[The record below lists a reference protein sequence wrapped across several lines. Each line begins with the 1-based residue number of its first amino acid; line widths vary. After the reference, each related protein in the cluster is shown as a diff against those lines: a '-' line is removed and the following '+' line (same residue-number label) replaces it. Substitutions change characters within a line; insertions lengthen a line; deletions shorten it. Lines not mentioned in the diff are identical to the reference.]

1 MFSRRQLRVLVMQSL
16 YAFFS
21 SSEKNVAK
29 SVKELK
35 ISLDKV
41 YELYIYLLL
50 LLREVHSYSRKDMEF
65 GKRKKLPGIDDLNP
79 KTKFINNELLNIL
92 NNDSLLNKLS
102 EKYKFS
108 WNIEEELIKNIFLH
122 FKKSEEYINYV
133 NGESADYEIDKNIA
147 VFLFNKY
154 IGANDLVANKTG
166 EVSVYWEVNYDL
178 VVQMVIRTISGCN
191 RLNSSVVST
200 EFLNKEDNE
209 FVENLFTKTIQNS
222 DEYGD
227 MVGEKA
233 KNWEEDRIAIM
244 DKLLMKMAICEFLQ
258 FPQIPIKVTMNE
270 YIDIS
275 KLYSAKQSKVFINGI
290 LDKLLLDFKS
300 KKLILK
306 EGRGLNEL

>member
-1 MFSRRQLRVLVMQSL
+1 MQSL

-35 ISLDKV
+35 NSLDKV
-41 YELYIYLLL
+41 YELYVYLLF
-50 LLREVHSYSRKDMEF
+50 LLREVHIYSRKDMEF

-108 WNIEEELIKNIFLH
+108 WNTEEELIKNIFLH

-133 NGESADYEIDKNIA
+133 NGESVDYEIDKNIA
-147 VFLFNKY
+147 ILLFKKY

-166 EVSVYWEVNYDL
+166 EVSVYWEVNFDL

-209 FVENLFTKTIQNS
+209 FIENLFTKTIQNS

-227 MVGEKA
+227 MIGEKA

>member
-1 MFSRRQLRVLVMQSL
+1 MQSL

-41 YELYIYLLL
+41 YELYVYLLL

-108 WNIEEELIKNIFLH
+108 WNTEEELIKNIFLH

-133 NGESADYEIDKNIA
+133 NGESVDYEIDKNIA
-147 VFLFNKY
+147 VFLFKKY

-166 EVSVYWEVNYDL
+166 EVSVYWEVNFDL

-191 RLNSSVVST
+191 RLNASVVST

-209 FVENLFTKTIQNS
+209 FIVNLFTKTIQNS

>member
-1 MFSRRQLRVLVMQSL
+1 M
-16 YAFFS
+16 
-21 SSEKNVAK
+21 
-29 SVKELK
+29 
-35 ISLDKV
+35 
-41 YELYIYLLL
+41 
-50 LLREVHSYSRKDMEF
+50 
-65 GKRKKLPGIDDLNP
+65 
-79 KTKFINNELLNIL
+79 
-92 NNDSLLNKLS
+92 
-102 EKYKFS
+102 
-108 WNIEEELIKNIFLH
+108 IKNIFLH

-133 NGESADYEIDKNIA
+133 NGESVDYEIDKNIA
-147 VFLFNKY
+147 ILLFKKY

-166 EVSVYWEVNYDL
+166 EVSVYWEVNFDL

-191 RLNSSVVST
+191 RLSSSVVNT
-200 EFLNKEDNE
+200 DFLNKEDND
-209 FVENLFTKTIQNS
+209 FIENLFTKTIQNS

-227 MVGEKA
+227 MIGEKA

-275 KLYSAKQSKVFINGI
+275 KLYSAKQSKAFINGI

>member
-35 ISLDKV
+35 NSLDKV
-41 YELYIYLLL
+41 YELYVYLLF
-50 LLREVHSYSRKDMEF
+50 LLREVHIYSRKDMEF
-65 GKRKKLPGIDDLNP
+65 GKRKKLPRIDDLNP

-108 WNIEEELIKNIFLH
+108 LDTEEELIKNIFLH

-133 NGESADYEIDKNIA
+133 NGESVDYEIDKNIA
-147 VFLFNKY
+147 ILLFKKY

-166 EVSVYWEVNYDL
+166 EVSVYWEVNFDL

-209 FVENLFTKTIQNS
+209 FIENLFTKTIQNS

-227 MVGEKA
+227 MIGEKA

-258 FPQIPIKVTMNE
+258 FAQIPIKVTMNE